1 MTRLILCRHA
11 EAGNSGQ
18 AGELAASLSKESVR
32 AVFSSPLARARDTA
46 NAVAAVHSLAVVEVG
61 GLREIDFGEVDG
73 IPFDQLPAALQAG
86 LLDAPTEVRFP
97 GGETYAELQER
108 VATALGQI
116 VRDHPE
122 ATVVAVSHA
131 GAIRAALAAW
141 LGITGAAV
149 FQIDQR
155 YASVNIV
162 DWIDGTPVLRLI
174 NGSCVC

>member
-1 MTRLILCRHA
+1 VTRLILCRHA

-18 AGELAASLSKESVR
+18 AGELAASLRTEPVR
-32 AVFSSPLARARDTA
+32 AVFSSPIVRARETA
-46 NAVAAVHSLAVVEVG
+46 DAVAAVHSLAVVEVR

-73 IPFDQLPAALQAG
+73 VAFDELPDALQAA

-108 VATALGQI
+108 VATALGEI

-141 LGITGAAV
+141 LGITGEAV
-149 FQIDQR
+149 FRIDQR

-162 DWIDGTPVLRLI
+162 DWIGGTPVFRLI
-174 NGSCVC
+174 NGSGMC